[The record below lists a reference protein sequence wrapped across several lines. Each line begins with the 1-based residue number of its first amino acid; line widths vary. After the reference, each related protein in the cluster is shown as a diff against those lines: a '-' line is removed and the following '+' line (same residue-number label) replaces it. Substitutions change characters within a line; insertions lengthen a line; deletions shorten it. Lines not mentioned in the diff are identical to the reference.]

1 MLGLALAACALWLT
15 IVLLP
20 WRPWATSE
28 SLDAPVLEGPGT
40 FSDTTVLIPA
50 RNEADVIALTLTAA
64 AEQGKGVRIILVD
77 DRSTDDTVSNAQ
89 RLALRNLRI
98 IASEQLPSGWTGKLW
113 ALEQGRKHVETEY
126 LLLLDADIV
135 LAPGTLAALQA
146 KMDLESRQFVSLLA
160 ELSMRGF
167 WEKLLLPAFVYF
179 FKLLYPFR
187 LSNSDTGR
195 VAAAAGGCILT
206 RTQMIESIGG
216 FGSIKNALIDDCA
229 LARRVKSSGAR
240 TWIGLTHSAK
250 SARPYPT
257 LATIWN
263 MVARTAFAQLLYSNA
278 LLLLCT
284 VASVLAF
291 LVPVIIGAALFPGLT
306 STISMA
312 TVLVML
318 GTYSPVLRYYRIPY
332 YWALGLPFAG
342 ALFTAMTWTS
352 ALRHWRGRGAIWK
365 GRSYT
370 K

>member
-1 MLGLALAACALWLT
+1 MLGLALGACALWLT
-15 IVLLP
+15 IALLP

-28 SLDAPVLEGPGT
+28 SLDALVLGEPGT
-40 FSDTTVLIPA
+40 FSDTTILIPA
-50 RNEADVIALTLTAA
+50 RNEANVIAPTLSAV
-64 AEQGKGVRIILVD
+64 AEQGTGVRIILVD

-89 RLALRNLRI
+89 RLALRNLQI
-98 IASEQLPSGWTGKLW
+98 IASERLPSGWTGKLW

-135 LAPGTLAALQA
+135 LAPGTLAALRA
-146 KMDLESRQFVSLLA
+146 KMDLEGRAFVSLLA
-160 ELSMRGF
+160 ELSMHGF
-167 WEKLLLPAFVYF
+167 WGKLLLPAFVYF

-187 LSNSDTGR
+187 LANSGAGL

-229 LARRVKSSGAR
+229 LARRVKSRGAR

-284 VASVLAF
+284 AALVLAF
-291 LVPVIIGAALFPGLT
+291 LVPVIGAALFPGVM
-306 STISMA
+306 SAISVA

-318 GTYSPVLRYYRIPY
+318 CTYAPVLRYYRIPY
-332 YWALGLPFAG
+332 YWALGLPLG
-342 ALFTAMTWTS
+342 GVLFMAMTWTS
-352 ALRHWRGRGAIWK
+352 ALRHWLGRGAIWK